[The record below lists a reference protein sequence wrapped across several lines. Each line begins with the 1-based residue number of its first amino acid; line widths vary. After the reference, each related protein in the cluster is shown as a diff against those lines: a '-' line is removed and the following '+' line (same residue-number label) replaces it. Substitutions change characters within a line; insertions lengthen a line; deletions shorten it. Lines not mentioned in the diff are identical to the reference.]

1 MIKAVAYYRAASPE
15 GAEMGLQRQKEAVR
29 EYAKKIGFEIA
40 AEVEAIESGT
50 SADRDSLRQLK
61 EEVDRTES
69 KVVLTRNIDRIA
81 RNPLVMEEVADN
93 LGGVDIRG
101 VEGLQYE
108 DGILKKPDWMRQ
120 KEEQVDGYCL
130 KMDVEKFFYKVDVDD
145 GGNS

>member
-1 MIKAVAYYRAASPE
+1 MVKAVGYYRAASPE
-15 GAEMGLQRQKEAVR
+15 GAEMGLQRQKEVVR
-29 EYAKKIGFEIA
+29 AYAEKYGFEIV

-93 LGGVDIRG
+93 LGGVDIKG

-108 DGILKKPDWMRQ
+108 DGILKNRT
-120 KEEQVDGYCL
+120 G
-130 KMDVEKFFYKVDVDD
+130 
-145 GGNS
+145 

>member
-29 EYAKKIGFEIA
+29 EYAKKNGFEIE
-40 AEVEAIESGT
+40 AEVETIESGT

-130 KMDVEKFFYKVDVDD
+130 KMDVEKFFL
-145 GGNS
+145 

>member
-1 MIKAVAYYRAASPE
+1 M
-15 GAEMGLQRQKEAVR
+15 
-29 EYAKKIGFEIA
+29 
-40 AEVEAIESGT
+40 EAIESGT